1 MRIVSIVHPAGHE
14 MPMLLDGDGLPIPD
28 PNEWLIG
35 RRSLAPTTQSRLL
48 SELVPLYG
56 WAESNGIDIR
66 QRIEGGQ
73 GFTEA

>member
-56 WAESNGIDIR
+56 WAGVHPR
-66 QRIEGGQ
+66 FHGHLREGRSRP
-73 GFTEA
+73 